1 MLDQTTALIA
11 ASNGGNRDELIDLA
25 ATIGFGIVLSA
36 DQGGDV
42 RPAGPITFFLLH
54 HDDPPGRKRSVLHTL
69 RVSRD
74 DNLRFAPVIVAGRKL
89 TLDTAR
95 RYAEEGFD
103 DVISLPA
110 PIEATRARL
119 AEQLGQP
126 RIYFETADYFGPDRR
141 RYETRPRFSTKAY
154 VLWHFQR
161 DPQTGTRVRLARM
174 AGPPNMPASPL
185 PQTSIYANS
194 GGWPPA
200 TAIARAPADTP
211 DASASASSL
220 PSRNKP
226 AT

>member
-11 ASNGGNRDELIDLA
+11 ASDAGNRDELLELA
-25 ATIGFGIVLSA
+25 ANIGFGVILSA
-36 DQGGDV
+36 DRGGDV
-42 RPAGPITFFLLH
+42 RPAGPLTFFLLH

-69 RVSRD
+69 RVSRE

-89 TLDTAR
+89 TLDTAK
-95 RYAEEGFD
+95 RYAQDGFD

-110 PIEATRARL
+110 SIESIRTRL

-126 RIYFETADYFGPDRR
+126 RVYFETADYFGPDRR
-141 RYETRPRFSTKAY
+141 RYETRPRFGAKAY

-161 DPQTGTRVRLARM
+161 DPATGTRVRLARM
-174 AGPPNMPASPL
+174 AGPPNMPISPL
-185 PQTSIYANS
+185 PTTSIYAGS

-211 DASASASSL
+211 EESASASL
-220 PSRNKP
+220 PPRTSP